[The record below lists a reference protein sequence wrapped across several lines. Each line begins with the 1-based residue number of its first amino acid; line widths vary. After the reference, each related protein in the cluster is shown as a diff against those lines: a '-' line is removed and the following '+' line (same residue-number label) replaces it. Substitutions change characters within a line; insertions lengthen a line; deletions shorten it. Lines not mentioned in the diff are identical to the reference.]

1 MIDLIDHLATRRD
14 IVVLHTDMCLKYS
27 ADLKI
32 VALLFMCVT
41 FVQREYVKG
50 GRLFILT
57 VVYLIFW

>member
-1 MIDLIDHLATRRD
+1 
-14 IVVLHTDMCLKYS
+14 MCLKYS

-50 GRLFILT
+50 GLFILT
-57 VVYLIFW
+57 VVYFILFYFIFW

>member
-1 MIDLIDHLATRRD
+1 
-14 IVVLHTDMCLKYS
+14 MCLKYS

-50 GRLFILT
+50 GAFYSNGCLFYFIL
-57 VVYLIFW
+57 FFG